1 MGKLKLGLYWAAS
14 CGGCEIAVL
23 EIGEKVLDLIAVA
36 DIVFWPVAVDFKFSD
51 VEKMED
57 KSIDVCLFN
66 GAIRNQEDE
75 HVAELLRAKSKVM
88 IAFGSCAVDGCIPGL
103 GNATTVKD
111 IFTRAYHE
119 TPSTTNPEKVE
130 PQPKFSVPEGEL
142 QLPELRENVSTLDEV
157 VDVDYYIPGC
167 PPVGEQ
173 VWNAIQAIV
182 SGKLPPKGSVV
193 GASDRALCHEC
204 ERKRTGDK
212 FKAVYRHYEIVP
224 DREQCLLEQGII
236 CMGPAT
242 RGGCGALCPK
252 ANMPCWGC
260 YGPSPN
266 IEDQGAKMLS
276 ALASNLD
283 STDEEEIKKVMEKV
297 IDPLGKFYK
306 FTLTKSILGRVRK

>member
-1 MGKLKLGLYWAAS
+1 MGKLKLGFYWAAS
-14 CGGCEIAVL
+14 CGGCEISVL
-23 EIGEKVLDLIAVA
+23 EIGEKVLDVMAVA
-36 DIVFWPVAVDFKFSD
+36 DIVFWPAAVDFKFSD

-57 KSIDVCLFN
+57 KSIDVCFFN
-66 GAIRNQEDE
+66 GAIRNREDE
-75 HVAELLRAKSKVM
+75 HVAKLLRAKSKVM

-119 TPSTTNPEKVE
+119 TPSTINPEKVE
-130 PQPKFSVPEGEL
+130 PQPKYSIPEGEL
-142 QLPELRENVSTLDEV
+142 ELPELRENVSTLDEV
-157 VDVDYYIPGC
+157 VDVDYYVPGC

-204 ERKRTGDK
+204 ERKRLGNK
-212 FKAVYRHYEIVP
+212 FKTIYRPYEIVP
-224 DREQCLLEQGII
+224 DQEQCLLEQGVI

-283 STDEEEIKKVMEKV
+283 STDEEEIKEALGKV